1 MTKEAHEEKN
11 EETLI
16 IRRIRNGTVIDHIP
30 CGRALQV
37 LKILHLPS
45 PRSMSPI
52 SVVMN
57 VKSRKRELK
66 DIVKIEG
73 RVVDETELNKISLIA
88 PFASINIIKDFKVT
102 EKKPVRLPEKIV
114 GILKCQNPS
123 CISNQGEPVT
133 GTFYVYTTQP
143 LKLKCAYCER
153 IQSNILDYF
162 I

>member
-1 MTKEAHEEKN
+1 LTDNAYEKKEK
-11 EETLI
+11 ETLI

-30 CGRALQV
+30 SGRALQV

-45 PRSMSPI
+45 PHSASPI

-66 DIVKIEG
+66 DIVKIED
-73 RVVDETELNKISLIA
+73 RVVDENELNKISLIA
-88 PFASINIIKDFKVT
+88 PFASINIINDFKVT
-102 EKKPVRLPEKIV
+102 EKKPVHLPEKIV

-133 GTFYVYTTQP
+133 GTFYLYTKQP